1 MNQIKSI
8 KYFLLFIS
16 CFAFGQNNGIK
27 DELLD
32 KTLHK
37 DSLLI
42 EFETFHNLINTIH
55 PGQFMFCKKNDFEK
69 CYDSLKSSIKTDLSI
84 LDYYKKTSVLMAKIK
99 DGHTAIDRGIIRNL
113 LNNRLVIPFTIF
125 KIKDDYFINKSANK
139 ESQYLVGSKI
149 LKINGRKIQ
158 EIVSNLKQHI
168 HLEGFNETGL
178 NFRFKQFPF
187 YYYLYDNE
195 TSFDIELID
204 ETNSQKIIKVK
215 GIEYIEF
222 VKNTSTNLE
231 PLTEEFRNKNIA
243 ILTVNSFESGYS
255 ETERI
260 KSEKQIDLFF
270 EKINKLKIKNL
281 IIDLRDNGGGAPET
295 ANYLFSYLINKPYY
309 YMDYVGSKFLT
320 TEKFKKYASNPENIG
335 DIDSLTT
342 KLINGLHCFTETDGE
357 DYWHFE
363 KQQNK
368 PNYYKGKLSVII
380 NGGCFST
387 SGHFLA
393 MLRNNKIGKFYGEYS
408 QGSNYSNSGGQ
419 SFVLPYSK
427 TLVWIPTFQYKV
439 RTPNFTYDKKGIKP
453 DIEVLNKPKD
463 FKTNYDR
470 QMNFV
475 VKEILQKK

>member
-1 MNQIKSI
+1 MNQIKYI
-8 KYFLLFIS
+8 LLLIS
-16 CFAFGQNNGIK
+16 CFTFGQNNGIK

-32 KTLHK
+32 KTLNK
-37 DSLLI
+37 DSLII
-42 EFETFHNLINTIH
+42 EFETLHNLINIIH
-55 PGQFMFCKKNDFEK
+55 PGQFMFCNENDFEK

-99 DGHTAIDRGIIRNL
+99 DGHTATDRGIIRNL

-125 KIKDDYFINKSANK
+125 KINSDYFINNSSNK
-139 ESQYLVGSKI
+139 EYKKLIGSKI
-149 LKINGRKIQ
+149 LKINGKKIQ
-158 EIVSNLKQHI
+158 EIVSILKQHI

-195 TSFDIELID
+195 TSFNVELVD
-204 ETNSQKIIKVK
+204 ETNLQKVIKVN
-215 GIEYIEF
+215 GIEYSEF
-222 VKNTSTNLE
+222 LKNTTINLE
-231 PLTEEFRNKNIA
+231 PITEEFRKDNTA

-270 EKINKLKIKNL
+270 EKINQLKIKNL
-281 IIDLRDNGGGAPET
+281 IIDLRNNGGGAPET
-295 ANYLFSYLINKPYY
+295 GNYLFSYLISKPYY

-320 TEKFKKYASNPENIG
+320 TEKFKKYASYPENIEN
-335 DIDSLTT
+335 IDSIST
-342 KLINGLHCFTETDGE
+342 KLINGLHCFTETAGE

-368 PNYYKGKLSVII
+368 TNYYKGKLSVII

-439 RTPNFTYDKKGIKP
+439 RTPNFIYDKKGIKP
-453 DIEVLNKPKD
+453 DIEILSIPED

-475 VKEILQKK
+475 LKEISRKK